1 MSVIIE
7 GAGAVRQSIYHYTID
22 MAWVCILFRFYFC
35 EIYIFQGSTKASL
48 GPSYVNYKGH
58 SLVSSLRKQSYDD
71 TLDRP

>member
-1 MSVIIE
+1 VLTSHAGAYFTLETRCQIFMSVIIE

-48 GPSYVNYKGH
+48 GPSYVN
-58 SLVSSLRKQSYDD
+58 
-71 TLDRP
+71 